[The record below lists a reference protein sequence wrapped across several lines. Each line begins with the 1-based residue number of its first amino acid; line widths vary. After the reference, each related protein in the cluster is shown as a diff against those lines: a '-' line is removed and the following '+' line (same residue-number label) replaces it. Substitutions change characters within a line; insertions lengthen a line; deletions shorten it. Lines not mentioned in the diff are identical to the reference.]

1 MKRFFG
7 ISCLALLSACATDMD
22 ALVYDDA
29 ASVPVVYAKAE
40 TVPVESTDD
49 AADDPAIWINASDPA
64 SSYILGTD
72 KQAGLGIYTL
82 SGAIQQFIP
91 AGRLNNVDLRQGVTV
106 GLWEG
111 DLAAATNR
119 TDDSVTLFTVD
130 GEGANVFGSFAAELP
145 EPYGMCMGQ
154 VGRDLIVFITYK
166 TGEVDAHKLLSANGN
181 ETLQE
186 RIGRIKFDTQLEGCV
201 VDDATDTLYIGE
213 EMRGV
218 WKTSVASSIDG
229 LKYTPP
235 VLIDEIDGATGITGD
250 VEGVALYKSDAASY
264 LVISSQGND
273 SYAVYDLDGDNNFRG
288 RFRIAASEETGID
301 GAQETDGIAI
311 SSAPLG
317 PDYPEGVLVAQ
328 DGFNRGATQN
338 FKIVDW
344 RDVKA
349 ALGLE

>member
-1 MKRFFG
+1 MKKFFG
-7 ISCLALLSACATDMD
+7 ISAIALLAACATDRD

-29 ASVPVVYAKAE
+29 PNVPVVYAKAE

-49 AADDPAIWINASDPA
+49 AADDPAIWVNAADPA

-111 DLAAATNR
+111 DLGAATNR
-119 TDDSVTLFTVD
+119 TDDTVTLFKIDLD
-130 GEGANVFGSFAAELP
+130 GGDVFGSFPADLP

-154 VGRDLIVFITYK
+154 VGTDLIVFITYK
-166 TGEVDAHKLLSANGN
+166 TGEVDAHKLISSNGV

-186 RIGRIKFDTQLEGCV
+186 RIGRIKLDTQLEGCV
-201 VDDATDTLYIGE
+201 VDDATGTLYIGE

-218 WKTSVASSIDG
+218 WKTAVASSSEG
-229 LKYTPP
+229 LKHTPP
-235 VLIDEIDGATGITGD
+235 ELIDEIDGASGITGD

-273 SYAVYDLDGDNNFRG
+273 SYAVYDLDGDNKFRG
-288 RFRIAASEETGID
+288 RFRIAASEATGID
-301 GAQETDGIAI
+301 GAQETDGIAV

>member
-1 MKRFFG
+1 MKKIFG
-7 ISCLALLSACATDMD
+7 ISALALLAACATDRD

-29 ASVPVVYAKAE
+29 ADVPVVFAKAE

-49 AADDPAIWINASDPA
+49 AADDPAIWINQYDPA
-64 SSYILGTD
+64 ASYILGTD
-72 KQAGLGIYTL
+72 KRAGLGIYTL

-119 TDDSVTLFTVD
+119 SDDTVTLFKIDQD
-130 GEGANVFGSFAAELP
+130 GGDVFGSFPAELP

-154 VGRDLIVFITYK
+154 VGADLIVFITYK
-166 TGEVDAHKLLSANGN
+166 TGEVDAHRLISANGV

-186 RIGRIKFDTQLEGCV
+186 PIGRIRFDSQLEGCV
-201 VDDATDTLYIGE
+201 VDDATGMLYIGE

-218 WKTSVASSIDG
+218 WKTAVVSTAEG
-229 LKYTPP
+229 LDYKTPE
-235 VLIDEIDGATGITGD
+235 LIDEIDGETGITGD

-273 SYAVYDLDGDNNFRG
+273 SYAVYDLDGDNKFRG
-288 RFRIAASEETGID
+288 RFRIADSEATGID

-349 ALGLE
+349 VLGLE